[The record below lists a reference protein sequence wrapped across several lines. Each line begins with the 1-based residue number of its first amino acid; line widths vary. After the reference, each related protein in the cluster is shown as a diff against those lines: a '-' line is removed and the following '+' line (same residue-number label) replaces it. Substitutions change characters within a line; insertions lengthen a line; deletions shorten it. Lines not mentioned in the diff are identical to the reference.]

1 MPDSHAILSAS
12 ASHRWLMCPPSVRL
26 SEQFPDDGG
35 SEFAAEGTEAH
46 ELCEYRLKSAMG
58 IPADDPVPHLQR
70 YNEEMEDCASGYAT
84 HVLSLVEEA
93 KQTCSDPK
101 VLIEQRVDFSQWVPE
116 GFGTAD
122 CIIVSDGTL
131 RIVDYKHGLG
141 VLVEAENN
149 PQMKCYALGA
159 LEIFDVLY
167 DIDTISM
174 TIYQPRRENISTWV
188 ISREELLQW
197 AENTLKPIAAMAFA
211 GEGEFCSGEWCGFCK
226 AKHNC
231 RARAEANLMLAKHDF
246 KMPEL
251 LEDFEIELILSKVD
265 ELASWAND
273 VKEYA
278 LKQAVSGKEWHGWKL
293 VEGRSVRKFTDDDKV
308 IKTVSKAGFDPFE
321 KKLLGI
327 TAMQKLLGR
336 ARFDELLSGL
346 ITKSKGK
353 PTLVP
358 DSDKRPEV
366 SSAVLDFKDE

>member
-1 MPDSHAILSAS
+1 MPDLHAILSAS

-26 SEQFPDDGG
+26 CEQFPGDGG
-35 SEFAAEGTEAH
+35 SAYAAEGTEAH
-46 ELCEYRLKSAMG
+46 ELCEFKLKTALGME
-58 IPADDPVPHLQR
+58 ADDPTPNLTG
-70 YNEEMEDCASGYAT
+70 YSEEMDDCANGYAT
-84 HVLSLVEEA
+84 HVLSLVEKVKE
-93 KQTCSDPK
+93 TCSDPK

-131 RIVDYKHGLG
+131 HIVDYKHGLG
-141 VLVEAENN
+141 VLVNAEDN

-167 DIDTISM
+167 DIEKVSM
-174 TIYQPRRENISTWV
+174 TIYQPRRENISTWE

-197 AENTLKPIAAMAFA
+197 AENTLKPVAEQAFA
-211 GEGEFCSGEWCGFCK
+211 GKGEFCSGEWCGFCK
-226 AKHNC
+226 AKHVC

-246 KMPEL
+246 KLPEL
-251 LEDFEIELILSKVD
+251 LEDVEVELILSKAD

-278 LKQAVSGKEWHGWKL
+278 LKQAVGGKEWHGWKL
-293 VEGRSVRKFTDDDKV
+293 VEGRSVRKFTSEDKV
-308 IKTVSKAGFDPFE
+308 IRAVCEAGFDPFE

-327 TAMQKLLGR
+327 TAMQKLLGK

-346 ITKSKGK
+346 ITKPKGK
-353 PTLVP
+353 PALVP
-358 DSDKRPEV
+358 VSDKRPAV
-366 SSAVLDFKDE
+366 SSATLDFKEE

>member
-12 ASHRWLMCPPSVRL
+12 SSHRWLMCPPSVRL
-26 SEQFPDDGG
+26 GEQFPDDGG

-101 VLIEQRVDFSQWVPE
+101 VLIEQRVDFSQWVLE

-197 AENTLKPIAAMAFA
+197 AENTLKPIATMAFA

-231 RARAEANLMLAKHDF
+231 RARAEANLMLAKYDF

-251 LEDFEIELILSKVD
+251 LEDIEIELILSKVD

-273 VKEYA
+273 VKEHA
-278 LKQAVSGKEWHGWKL
+278 LKQAIGGKEWHGWKL

-308 IKTVSKAGFDPFE
+308 IKTVSEAGFDPFE

-346 ITKSKGK
+346 ITKTKGK

>member
-46 ELCEYRLKSAMG
+46 ELCEYRLKSALGM
-58 IPADDPVPHLQR
+58 PAEDPVPHFQR
-70 YNEEMEDCASGYAT
+70 YSEEMEDCACGYVT

-93 KQTCSDPK
+93 KQTCADPK

-197 AENTLKPIAAMAFA
+197 AENTLKPIATMAFA

-251 LEDFEIELILSKVD
+251 LEDIEIELILSKVD

-278 LKQAVSGKEWHGWKL
+278 LKQAIGGKEWHGWKL

-308 IKTVSKAGFDPFE
+308 IKTVSEAGFDPFE